1 MVMRRLCSF
10 CPPVLARFCARYLRP
25 VLLRLVPFSLLRD
38 IRARMALAAMLPMT
52 LVTVALSGVFLS
64 GRYDDL
70 DEAHQQWT
78 RTLARQLASASEY
91 GLFSA
96 NLENLQ
102 ALTAGALRE
111 SGVRMALVL
120 DARGEVLA
128 ASGSVRI
135 DPVKQAPR
143 IVQRLED
150 LYLPPDVLPL
160 SGREWRWIDPASG
173 DEFLIQPVRSSRLR
187 LDEVYEGD
195 AGHTES
201 VVPNALGY
209 VVVEISHDGVAERR
223 RSLLG
228 IGLAVM
234 AGGLLLGL
242 LLAWG
247 LGRGVV
253 VPVMRVSSMIRRIG
267 AGDLSVRGELR
278 PDDPLRAL
286 QDGLNQMA
294 QRLQR
299 HHEELE
305 QRVAQATTELR
316 ARKEEA
322 ELATQAKS
330 RFLAAASHD
339 LRQPIHA
346 LGMFVA
352 RLAQL
357 PHDAETRRLIAHLEA
372 SVRAMQDLLDA
383 LLDISRLDADAVQ
396 AQVRPVLVAPL
407 LAQLRGALLPVA
419 QDKGLQFRVRQPRG
433 AALWVYTDPTLLHRI
448 LLNLLSNALR
458 YTGEGGVLLSC
469 RVRRAAGSQG
479 DGAGPQGKVLIE
491 VWDTGVGIAPEHQED
506 IFREFYQIGNPE
518 RDRSKGL
525 GLGLNIVHRTVRLL
539 GHPLRLTSRLRRG
552 TRFTLELPLAP
563 EGERQAMPPAVEPAR
578 APDDLRGLR
587 VLVIE
592 DDGASARALEDLL
605 RSWGCT
611 AAVVESLRD
620 ALAVL
625 DDGFEPDV
633 MLSDYRL
640 RAGENGMRAVQGVR
654 QHVLRQEGTQSFQD
668 RDLPAALMS
677 GDTDP
682 DLIQLCRELSLPLL
696 HKPVRPAKLRT
707 LLRRLS
713 RHQPLDM

>member
-1 MVMRRLCSF
+1 MLSRNRYIL
-10 CPPVLARFCARYLRP
+10 PPILARFCATHLRP
-25 VLLRLVPFSLLRD
+25 WLRRLIPFRLLRD
-38 IRARMALAAMLPMT
+38 IRARMAVAAMLPVT
-52 LVTVALSGVFLS
+52 LVTLVLSAVFLT

-120 DARGEVLA
+120 DPQGQVLA
-128 ASGSVRI
+128 ASGGARV
-135 DPVKQAPR
+135 DPSKLAPR
-143 IVQRLED
+143 VVMRLED
-150 LYLPPDVLPL
+150 LYLPPDLLPL
-160 SGREWRWIDPASG
+160 SGREWRWIDPSSA
-173 DEFLIQPVRSSRLR
+173 DEFLVQPVWSSRLR
-187 LDEVYEGD
+187 LDEVYEGEGTAMD
-195 AGHTES
+195 LGTPS
-201 VVPNALGY
+201 VLGY
-209 VVVEISHDGVAERR
+209 VMVEISREVVAERSR
-223 RSLLG
+223 FMLG

-234 AGGLLLGL
+234 VGGLLLGL
-242 LLAWG
+242 LMAWA

-253 VPVMRVSSMIRRIG
+253 TPVLRVSRMIGRIG

-278 PDDPLRAL
+278 PDDPLREL
-286 QDGLNQMA
+286 QAGLNQMA
-294 QRLQR
+294 QRLQT

-352 RLAQL
+352 RLTQL
-357 PHDAETRRLIAHLEA
+357 PHDSETRRLIGNLEA

-383 LLDISRLDADAVQ
+383 LLDVSRLDADAVQ
-396 AQVRPVLVAPL
+396 AQIRPIPLPPL

-419 QDKGLQFRVRQPRG
+419 QDKGLQFRVRQPRDTE
-433 AALWVYTDPTLLHRI
+433 LWVHTDPALLHRI

-469 RVRRAAGSQG
+469 RARLPKGGESVAWERGV
-479 DGAGPQGKVLIE
+479 VLIE

-518 RDRSKGL
+518 RDRAKGL
-525 GLGLNIVHRTVRLL
+525 GLGLNIVHRTARLL

-552 TRFTLELPLAP
+552 TRFTLEVPLAP
-563 EGERQAMPPAVEPAR
+563 EGERQFVPPTVEPAR

-592 DDGASARALEDLL
+592 DDGASAQALEDLL
-605 RSWGCT
+605 QSWGC
-611 AAVVESLRD
+611 AVAVVDGLRD
-620 ALAVL
+620 ALSVI

-633 MLSDYRL
+633 LLSDYRL
-640 RAGENGMRAVQGVR
+640 RAGENGMWAVQGLR
-654 QHVLRQEGTQSFQD
+654 QHMRRQAGSAQYLD

-682 DLIQLCRELSLPLL
+682 DLIQLCREISLPLL

>member
-1 MVMRRLCSF
+1 MRMPRCKL
-10 CPPVLARFCARYLRP
+10 PRTLGRFLGRHLSASLR
-25 VLLRLVPFSLLRD
+25 RFVPFSLLRD
-38 IRARMALAAMLPMT
+38 IRARMALAAMLPVT
-52 LVTVALSGVFLS
+52 LVTLVLSAVFLS

-120 DARGEVLA
+120 DAQGQVLA
-128 ASGSVRI
+128 ASGSVRL
-135 DPVKQAPR
+135 DPTSPIPR
-143 IVQRLED
+143 VIVGLED
-150 LYLPPDVLPL
+150 LYLPPDLLPL
-160 SGREWRWIDPASG
+160 AGREWRWIDPSSG
-173 DEFLIQPVRSSRLR
+173 DEFLVQPVRSSRLR
-187 LDEVYEGD
+187 LDEVYEGEGNNPELG
-195 AGHTES
+195 APG
-201 VVPNALGY
+201 VLGY
-209 VVVEISHDGVAERR
+209 VVVEISREVLAERSR
-223 RSLLG
+223 FMLG

-234 AGGLLLGL
+234 GGGLLLGL
-242 LLAWG
+242 LMAWG

-253 VPVMRVSSMIRRIG
+253 VPVLRVSRMIGRIG

-286 QDGLNQMA
+286 QLGLNQMA
-294 QRLQR
+294 ERLQR

-305 QRVAQATTELR
+305 QRVSLATTELR
-316 ARKEEA
+316 ARKDEA

-352 RLAQL
+352 RLTQL
-357 PHDAETRRLIAHLEA
+357 PHDAETRRLIGNLEA

-383 LLDISRLDADAVQ
+383 LLDVSRLDADAVQ
-396 AQVRPVLVAPL
+396 AQVRPVPLAPL

-433 AALWVYTDPTLLHRI
+433 AELWVFTDPALLHRI

-458 YTGEGGVLLSC
+458 YTGEGGVLLTC
-469 RVRRAAGSQG
+469 RVRRARADAGNA
-479 DGAGPQGKVLIE
+479 GAGNQVLIE

-525 GLGLNIVHRTVRLL
+525 GLGLNIVHRTARLL
-539 GHPLRLTSRLRRG
+539 GHPLRLVSCLRRG

-563 EGERQAMPPAVEPAR
+563 EGERQFVPPAVEPAR

-592 DDGASARALEDLL
+592 DDGASAHALDGLL
-605 RSWGCT
+605 QSWGCT
-611 AAVVESLRD
+611 VAVVESLRD
-620 ALAVL
+620 ALAVIE
-625 DDGFEPDV
+625 DGFEPDV
-633 MLSDYRL
+633 LLSDYRL
-640 RAGENGMRAVQGVR
+640 RAGENGMWAVQGVR
-654 QHVLRQEGTQSFQD
+654 QQMRRLAGPAQILRP
-668 RDLPAALMS
+668 DLPAALMS

-682 DLIQLCRELSLPLL
+682 DLIQLCREISLPLL

-713 RHQPLDM
+713 HHQPLNM

>member
-1 MVMRRLCSF
+1 MRTPRTSSRFWPPAFLRRLSDF
-10 CPPVLARFCARYLRP
+10 FAR
-25 VLLRLVPFSLLRD
+25 LLLFFAPFGLLRD
-38 IRARMALAAMLPMT
+38 IRARMVLAAVLPVT
-52 LVTVALSGVFLS
+52 LVTLALSAVFLT

-102 ALTAGALRE
+102 ALTAGARQE
-111 SGVRMALVL
+111 PGVRMVL
-120 DARGEVLA
+120 ILDGLGQVLA
-128 ASGSVRI
+128 ASGGIRPDLTTLV
-135 DPVKQAPR
+135 PR
-143 IVQRLED
+143 VITRLED
-150 LYLPPDVLPL
+150 LYLPSDLLPL
-160 SGREWRWIDPASG
+160 TGRELRWVDPVSG
-173 DEFLIQPVRSSRLR
+173 DELLVQPVRSARLR
-187 LDEVYEGD
+187 LDELYEGE
-195 AGHTES
+195 AGEPGPGAS
-201 VVPNALGY
+201 NVLGY
-209 VVVEISHDGVAERR
+209 VVVEISHEVVAERSR
-223 RSLLG
+223 FMLL
-228 IGLAVM
+228 IGLTVM
-234 AGGLLLGL
+234 LGGLLLGSS
-242 LLAWG
+242 LALG

-253 VPVMRVSSMIRRIG
+253 RPILRVSRMIAHLG

-278 PDDPLRAL
+278 SDDPLRAL
-286 QDGLNQMA
+286 QAGLNEMA
-294 QRLQR
+294 ERLQR

-305 QRVAQATTELR
+305 QRVAQATVELR
-316 ARKEEA
+316 SRKEEA

-357 PHDAETRRLIAHLEA
+357 PHDEETRHLITNLEA

-383 LLDISRLDADAVQ
+383 LLDVSRLDADAVQ
-396 AQVRPVLVAPL
+396 AQIRPMPLAPL
-407 LAQLRGALLPVA
+407 LAQLHNALLPVA
-419 QDKGLQFRVRQPRG
+419 QDKSLRLRVRCTPG
-433 AALWVYTDPTLLHRI
+433 IEIWVHSDPTLLHRI

-469 RVRRAAGSQG
+469 RVRRSARDG
-479 DGAGPQGKVLIE
+479 DKVWIE
-491 VWDTGVGIAPEHQED
+491 VWDTGVGIAPEHQQD

-525 GLGLNIVHRTVRLL
+525 GLGLNIVHRTARLL
-539 GHPLRLTSRLRRG
+539 GHPLRLRSRLRHG
-552 TRFTLELPLAP
+552 TRFILELPLAP
-563 EGERQAMPPAVEPAR
+563 EGDRQSAFQMTESPRP
-578 APDDLRGLR
+578 PDDLRGLR
-587 VLVIE
+587 MLVIE
-592 DDGASARALEDLL
+592 DDGASGRALYGLL
-605 RSWGCT
+605 ESWGCT
-611 AAVVESLRD
+611 VALVEGLQD
-620 ALAVL
+620 ALAVI

-633 MLSDYRL
+633 LLSDYRL
-640 RAGENGMRAVQGVR
+640 RAGENGMRTIQSLR
-654 QHVLRQEGTQSFQD
+654 QHLRQLRTAHGGMSNRDAD

-682 DLIQLCRELSLPLL
+682 DLIQLCREVGLPLL

-713 RHQPLDM
+713 RHQPLEM

>member
-1 MVMRRLCSF
+1 M
-10 CPPVLARFCARYLRP
+10 
-25 VLLRLVPFSLLRD
+25 PFSLLRD
-38 IRARMALAAMLPMT
+38 IRARMALAAMLPVT
-52 LVTVALSGVFLS
+52 LVTLVLSGVFLS

-70 DEAHQQWT
+70 DDAHQQWT
-78 RTLARQLASASEY
+78 RTLARQVASASEY
-91 GLFSA
+91 GLFAA

-102 ALTAGALRE
+102 ALTAGAMRE
-111 SGVRMALVL
+111 SGVRMVLVL
-120 DARGEVLA
+120 DAQGQVLA
-128 ASGSVRI
+128 ASGSVRLE
-135 DPVKQAPR
+135 PSSLTPR
-143 IVQRLED
+143 VIMGLED
-150 LYLPPDVLPL
+150 LYLPADFLPL
-160 SGREWRWIDPASG
+160 DGRAWRWIDPSSG
-173 DEFLIQPVRSSRLR
+173 DEFLVQPVHSSRLR
-187 LDEVYEGD
+187 LDEVYEGEVNGPELG
-195 AGHTES
+195 ATG
-201 VVPNALGY
+201 VLGY
-209 VVVEISHDGVAERR
+209 VMVEISREVLAQ
-223 RSLLG
+223 RSRFMLG

-234 AGGLLLGL
+234 GGGLLLGL
-242 LLAWG
+242 LMAWL

-253 VPVMRVSSMIRRIG
+253 LPILRVSRMIGRIG
-267 AGDLSVRGELR
+267 AGDLSVRGELL

-286 QDGLNQMA
+286 QQGLNQMA
-294 QRLQR
+294 ERLQR

-352 RLAQL
+352 RLTQL
-357 PHDAETRRLIAHLEA
+357 PHDAETRRLIGNLEA

-383 LLDISRLDADAVQ
+383 LLDVSRLDADAVQ
-396 AQVRPVLVAPL
+396 AQVRPVPLAPL

-419 QDKGLQFRVRQPRG
+419 QDKGLHFRVRQPRG
-433 AALWVYTDPTLLHRI
+433 AELWVRTDPALLHRI

-458 YTGEGGVLLSC
+458 YTSEGGVLLSC
-469 RVRRAAGSQG
+469 RVRRVMSDGSA
-479 DGAGPQGKVLIE
+479 GAGDKVLIE

-525 GLGLNIVHRTVRLL
+525 GLGLNIVHRTARLL

-563 EGERQAMPPAVEPAR
+563 EGERQFVPPAVEPAR
-578 APDDLRGLR
+578 GPDDLRGLR

-592 DDGASARALEDLL
+592 DDGASAHALDGLL
-605 RSWGCT
+605 HSWGCT
-611 AAVVESLRD
+611 VAVVESLRD
-620 ALAVL
+620 ALAVIE
-625 DDGFEPDV
+625 DGFEPDV
-633 MLSDYRL
+633 LLSDYRL
-640 RAGENGMRAVQGVR
+640 RAGENGMWAVQGVR
-654 QHVLRQEGTQSFQD
+654 QQMRRLAGPAQVLRP
-668 RDLPAALMS
+668 DLPAALMS

-682 DLIQLCRELSLPLL
+682 DLIQLCREISLPLL

-713 RHQPLDM
+713 QNQALSM

>member
-1 MVMRRLCSF
+1 MRIPRTFSRSWPLAFLRRLADFFAS
-10 CPPVLARFCARYLRP
+10 LG
-25 VLLRLVPFSLLRD
+25 LLRD
-38 IRARMALAAMLPMT
+38 IRARMVLAAVLPVT
-52 LVTVALSGVFLS
+52 LVTVVLSAVFLT

-102 ALTAGALRE
+102 TLTAGALQE
-111 SGVRMALVL
+111 SGVRMVL
-120 DARGEVLA
+120 ILDGMGQVLA
-128 ASGSVRI
+128 ASGAIRPDLTTLV
-135 DPVKQAPR
+135 PR
-143 IVQRLED
+143 VITRLED
-150 LYLPPDVLPL
+150 LYLPPDLLPL
-160 SGREWRWIDPASG
+160 AGRELRWVDPSSG
-173 DEFLIQPVRSSRLR
+173 DELLVQPVRSARLR
-187 LDEVYEGD
+187 LDELYEGEGGD
-195 AGHTES
+195 TGPSAS
-201 VVPNALGY
+201 NVLGY
-209 VVVEISHDGVAERR
+209 VVVEISHEVVAERSR
-223 RSLLG
+223 FMLL

-234 AGGLLLGL
+234 LGGLLLGS
-242 LLAWG
+242 LLALG

-253 VPVMRVSSMIRRIG
+253 RPILRVSRMIARLG

-286 QDGLNQMA
+286 QAGLNEMA
-294 QRLQR
+294 ERLQR
-299 HHEELE
+299 HHEELA
-305 QRVAQATTELR
+305 QRVAQATMELR

-357 PHDAETRRLIAHLEA
+357 PHDDETRHLIANLEA

-383 LLDISRLDADAVQ
+383 LLDVSRLDADAVQ
-396 AQVRPVLVAPL
+396 AQIRPLPLAPL
-407 LAQLRGALLPVA
+407 LAQLHNALLPVA
-419 QDKGLQFRVRQPRG
+419 QDKGLRLRVRCTPG
-433 AALWVYTDPTLLHRI
+433 IELWVHSDPTLLHRI
-448 LLNLLSNALR
+448 LLNLLGNALR

-469 RVRRAAGSQG
+469 RVRRTPQDG
-479 DGAGPQGKVLIE
+479 DKVWIE
-491 VWDTGVGIAPEHQED
+491 VWDTGVGIAPEHQQD

-525 GLGLNIVHRTVRLL
+525 GLGLNIVHRTARLL
-539 GHPLRLTSRLRRG
+539 GHPLRLQSRLRHG
-552 TRFTLELPLAP
+552 TRFILELPLAP
-563 EGERQAMPPAVEPAR
+563 EGDRQSAFLMTESPRP
-578 APDDLRGLR
+578 PDDLRGLR
-587 VLVIE
+587 MLVIE
-592 DDGASARALEDLL
+592 DDTASGQALYGLL
-605 RSWGCT
+605 KSWGCT
-611 AAVVESLRD
+611 VALVEGLQD
-620 ALAVL
+620 ALAVI

-633 MLSDYRL
+633 LLSDYRL
-640 RAGENGMRAVQGVR
+640 RDGENGMRTIQSLR
-654 QHVLRQEGTQSFQD
+654 QHLRQLRTAQGGMPNRDVD

-677 GDTDP
+677 GDTNP
-682 DLIQLCRELSLPLL
+682 DLIQLCREIGLPLL

-713 RHQPLDM
+713 RHQPLEM

>member
-1 MVMRRLCSF
+1 MRGPRL
-10 CPPVLARFCARYLRP
+10 VLAPALLRFCSRHLCP
-25 VLLRLVPFSLLRD
+25 WLLRLMPFSLLRD
-38 IRARMALAAMLPMT
+38 IRARMALAAMLPVT
-52 LVTVALSGVFLS
+52 LVTLVLSGVFLS

-120 DARGEVLA
+120 DARGQVLA

-135 DPVKQAPR
+135 DPISLAPR
-143 IVQRLED
+143 IVMRLED
-150 LYLPPDVLPL
+150 MYLPPDLLPL
-160 SGREWRWIDPASG
+160 SGREWRWIDPSSG
-173 DEFLIQPVRSSRLR
+173 DEFLVQPVRSSRLR

-195 AGHTES
+195 GSTGDLGVNS
-201 VVPNALGY
+201 VLGY
-209 VVVEISHDGVAERR
+209 VMVEISREVVAERSR
-223 RSLLG
+223 FMLG

-242 LLAWG
+242 LMAWG

-253 VPVMRVSSMIRRIG
+253 VPVLRVSRMIGRIG

-278 PDDPLRAL
+278 PDDPLREL
-286 QDGLNQMA
+286 QAGLNQMA

-299 HHEELE
+299 HHDELE
-305 QRVAQATTELR
+305 QRVAQATRELR

-352 RLAQL
+352 RLTQL
-357 PHDAETRRLIAHLEA
+357 PHDSETRRLIGNLEA

-383 LLDISRLDADAVQ
+383 LLDVSRLDADAVQ
-396 AQVRPVLVAPL
+396 AQVRPVPLAPL

-419 QDKGLQFRVRQPRG
+419 QDKGLRFRVRQSRD
-433 AALWVYTDPTLLHRI
+433 ADLWVHTDPTLLHRI

-469 RVRRAAGSQG
+469 RVRRSGSVTEEG
-479 DGAGPQGKVLIE
+479 VAEGGKVLIE

-525 GLGLNIVHRTVRLL
+525 GLGLNIVHRTARLL

-563 EGERQAMPPAVEPAR
+563 EGERQFVPPTVEPAR
-578 APDDLRGLR
+578 SPDDLRGLR

-592 DDGASARALEDLL
+592 DDGASARALDDLL
-605 RSWGCT
+605 QSWGCT
-611 AAVVESLRD
+611 VAVVEGLRD
-620 ALAVL
+620 ALAVI

-633 MLSDYRL
+633 LLSDYRL
-640 RAGENGMRAVQGVR
+640 RAGENGMWAVQGVR
-654 QHVLRQEGTQSFQD
+654 QHMRQDGDPRQFLD

-682 DLIQLCRELSLPLL
+682 DLIQLCREISLPLL